1 MFSAA
6 LLISFAALWD
16 ANKEINVKES
26 KGFKHFFQD
35 IYHLVSQGINED
47 SVIKFQMHYAIL
59 HVYFTCCM

>member
-26 KGFKHFFQD
+26 KR
-35 IYHLVSQGINED
+35 
-47 SVIKFQMHYAIL
+47 
-59 HVYFTCCM
+59 FTFLSGYLSFGKSGR